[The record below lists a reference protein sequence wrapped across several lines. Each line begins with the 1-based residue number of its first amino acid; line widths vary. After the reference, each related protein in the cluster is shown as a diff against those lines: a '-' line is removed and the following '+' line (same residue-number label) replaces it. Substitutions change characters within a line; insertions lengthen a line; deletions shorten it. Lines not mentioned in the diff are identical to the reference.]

1 MNRTKQ
7 NRRMLFYSLTLVL
20 LVLIT
25 GCSRYKVVDQINIVD
40 IMGFGYNGIEGN
52 LLGSVLVHEYREGQE
67 KDYVK
72 QFSSSGK
79 NATDT
84 LANIN
89 QKSPYKLEIAKT
101 RVLVLG
107 KEYTKEVGIE
117 DIVSSICRNAKIGT
131 TIKIVISD
139 EPLPLLFKKLTKEEG
154 DYLPNLIEQN
164 MVYHNFPYSNLHI
177 FLYDFYGKGRNAIIP
192 YISLSKDGEIIIEKM
207 AVIGSDSK
215 LKMILD
221 REHTT
226 LMKLYIDKSKEMVFT
241 IPIEKDNQKGTI
253 TIKSVYGR
261 SKTIPNV
268 SDSSIEYFLSI
279 KNILVDYP
287 VWINLGNDFP
297 FLEKE
302 IEKYIDKMV
311 QDLFKQFIEND
322 VDPLGIG
329 DDFRSQDKQWKE
341 EDFYKS
347 VYPFVTMKTNIK
359 ATIFQSGV
367 GDDGNE

>member
-1 MNRTKQ
+1 MNKTKQ
-7 NRRMLFYSLTLVL
+7 KRSMLFYSLTIVL

-40 IMGFGYNGIEGN
+40 IMGFGYNGTEGN
-52 LLGSVLVHEYREGQE
+52 LLGSVLVHEYREGKD
-67 KDYVK
+67 KDYVRLI
-72 QFSSSGK
+72 SSSGK
-79 NATDT
+79 NATESLT
-84 LANIN
+84 NIN
-89 QKSPYKLEIAKT
+89 QKSPYILEIAKT

-107 KEYTKEVGIE
+107 EEYTKEVGIG
-117 DIVSSICRNAKIGT
+117 DIVSSICRDAKIGT
-131 TIKIVISD
+131 TMKIVISD
-139 EPLPLLFKKLTKEEG
+139 EPLPLLFKKLAKEEG

-164 MVYHNFPYSNLHI
+164 MIYHNTPYSNLHI

-192 YISLSKDGEIIIEKM
+192 FISLSKDGEIIIEKM
-207 AVIGSDSK
+207 AVIGSDRK

-221 REHTT
+221 REQTT
-226 LMKLYIDKSKEMVFT
+226 LMKLYLDKSKELFFT

-261 SKTIPNV
+261 SKTIPTV
-268 SDSSIEYFLSI
+268 SDSSIKYFLSI
-279 KNILVDYP
+279 KSVLIDYP
-287 VWINLGNDFP
+287 TWINLKNEFP

-302 IEKYIDKMV
+302 TEKYINQKV
-311 QDLFKQFIEND
+311 QDLFNQFKEND

-329 DDFRSQDKQWKE
+329 DDFRSQDKHWKE

-347 VYPFVTMKTNIK
+347 VYPFVTMKTKITAN
-359 ATIFQSGV
+359 IFQSGV

>member
-1 MNRTKQ
+1 MNKTKQ
-7 NRRMLFYSLTLVL
+7 KRRMFLYSLTLVL
-20 LVLIT
+20 FVLIT

-40 IMGFGYNGIEGN
+40 IMGFGYNGVEGN

-72 QFSSSGK
+72 LISSSGN
-79 NATDT
+79 NATESLT
-84 LANIN
+84 NIN
-89 QKSPYKLEIAKT
+89 QKSPYILEIAKT

-107 KEYTKEVGIE
+107 KEYTKEVGIK
-117 DIVSSICRNAKIGT
+117 DIVSSICRNAKIGSRV
-131 TIKIVISD
+131 KIVISD
-139 EPLPLLFKKLTKEEG
+139 EPLPLLFQKLAKEEG

-192 YISLSKDGEIIIEKM
+192 YINLSKDGEIIIEKM

-226 LMKLYIDKSKEMVFT
+226 LMKLYIDKSKEMFFT
-241 IPIEKDNQKGTI
+241 IPIEKNNQKGTI

-261 SKTIPNV
+261 SRIIPNV
-268 SDSSIEYFLSI
+268 SDSSIEYFLGLKSV
-279 KNILVDYP
+279 LVDYP
-287 VWINLGNDFP
+287 TWINLGNEFP

-302 IEKYIDKMV
+302 TEKYIDNKV
-311 QDLFKQFIEND
+311 QDLFNQFKEND

-329 DDFRSQDKQWKE
+329 DDFRSQDKHWKE

-347 VYPFVTMKTNIK
+347 VYPFVTMKTNI
-359 ATIFQSGV
+359 TSSIFQSGV